1 MVTEKNV
8 SLKRYNTFGLDY
20 KADFVVHINTTE
32 EAVSI
37 FRDKHTKID
46 NLRIIGG
53 GSNLLFTNDFAG
65 TIVHPVNKGIQ
76 LTERI
81 DEDVIVTAGAG
92 VIWDELVN
100 WSVENDLGGL
110 ENLSL
115 IPGNVGATPVQNI
128 GAYGAEVKDTI
139 ERVIAISVKDG
150 SIREFNNEECKFGY
164 RNSIFKNELKNCYL
178 VWKVCFRLKS
188 NPILRLD
195 YGSLNDEIAKL
206 GDTSLKNIRQAVINI
221 RSSKLPDPAI
231 LGNAGS
237 FYKNPVV
244 NSDLARDLKSKY
256 SQMPSWEDP
265 SGGIKL
271 AAGWLIEQC
280 GWKGKKVGNTG
291 VHEKQALVI
300 VNYGNA
306 TGTEI
311 LNLSV
316 SIKKSVHEEFGIELE
331 SEVEII

>member
-8 SLKRYNTFGLDY
+8 SLRRFNTFGLDY
-20 KADFVVHINTTE
+20 KADFVAHVKTAD
-32 EAVSI
+32 EALSI
-37 FRDKHTKID
+37 LRGEHSDIE

-53 GSNLLFTNDFAG
+53 GSNLLFTKDFTG
-65 TIVHPVNKGIQ
+65 TIVHPVNEGIKI
-76 LTERI
+76 TERI
-81 DEDVIVTAGAG
+81 NEDVIVAAGSG

-100 WSVENDLGGL
+100 WSVENGLGGL

-128 GAYGAEVKDTI
+128 GAYGAEVKDSI

-164 RNSIFKNELKNCYL
+164 RNSIFKNEMKNCYL
-178 VWKVCFRLKS
+178 IWKVCFRLKS

-195 YGSLNDEIAKL
+195 YGSLNEEIGKL
-206 GDTSLKNIRQAVINI
+206 GETSLKNIRQAVVNI
-221 RSSKLPDPAI
+221 RSAKLPDPSI

-244 NSDLARDLKSKY
+244 KSDLALELKNKY
-256 SQMPSWEDP
+256 NKMPSWEDP

-311 LNLSV
+311 LNLSL
-316 SIKKSVHEEFGIELE
+316 SIKKSVYEEFGIELE